1 MTSDPQ
7 DAPTTSIREH
17 AAGVVRTLVKSG
29 YEAYWAGGCVRDTIM
44 GRTPKD
50 FDIATSARPDDVLK
64 LFTKTRE
71 VGKAFG
77 VVQVHSGDFMFDV
90 ATFRRDAGV
99 QDGRHPERVEFC
111 AAEEDARR
119 RDFTINGLFYDPMRD
134 QVIDFVGGVDDIRRK
149 LVRSIGSPD
158 ERFAEDF
165 LRMLRAVRFA
175 STLQFDLDP
184 AAADAIR
191 RLAPNIARIS
201 PERIQQELT
210 RILVESPAAGQGV
223 RLLQDTGLL
232 PVILPE
238 ISAMIGVEQPPEFHP
253 EGDVFVH
260 TMMMLDAMKE
270 RTPELAYA
278 VLFHDVAKPPTFTRG
293 IEPDGRERIRF
304 TGHDTMGA
312 EMTGEIMKRLH
323 FSNDLT
329 EAVKFC
335 VGNHMRF
342 IAVPEMRKST
352 LRRLVG
358 APTFPTELEL
368 HRLDCSSSHGDL
380 SNYLLLTQFFEEMKN
395 EPVLPEPWISGQDV
409 MALGIPEGR
418 EVGRWKKV
426 AYDAQLEGRF
436 ASREELLSWLQGEL
450 AKAGAAPQEQRGATS

>member
-7 DAPTTSIREH
+7 AASTSSIREH
-17 AAGVVRTLVKSG
+17 AAGVVRTLAKAG

-50 FDIATSARPDDVLK
+50 YDIATRARPDDVLK

-90 ATFRRDAGV
+90 ATFRRDVGT
-99 QDGRHPERVEFC
+99 QDGRHPDHVEFC
-111 AAEEDARR
+111 AAEEDAKR

-134 QVIDFVGGVDDIRRK
+134 QVIDFVGGVDDIRGK

-175 STLQFDLDP
+175 STLQFELDP
-184 AAADAIR
+184 PAADAIR
-191 RLAPNIARIS
+191 RLASNITRVS

-223 RLLQDTGLL
+223 RMLQDTGLL

-270 RTPELAYA
+270 RTPELAYS

-312 EMTGEIMKRLH
+312 EMTEQIMKRLR
-323 FSNDLT
+323 FSNELT

-342 IAVPEMRKST
+342 IAVPEMRKAT

-395 EPVLPEPWISGQDV
+395 EPVLPEPWISGSDI

-418 EVGRWKKV
+418 EIGRWKKA

-436 ASREELLSWLQGEL
+436 PSREELLPWLEREIRQ
-450 AKAGAAPQEQRGATS
+450 AKTST